1 MSKTKNRINFIVTG
15 ALIAA
20 AYAGLTFLSNI
31 FSLAYGPVQFR
42 VSEVL
47 TLLPIFTPAAIPGVT
62 VGCFIANIASFNAV
76 DMIFGTAATL
86 IAALL
91 TYALRNITFK
101 GLPLLAMLPPVIVN
115 AVVIGLELAFFYLPG
130 GYSFWGFVIS
140 GVQVGAGELAV
151 CYALGIP
158 FYLIVKKH
166 NIFKENTVRSK
177 DERRAFKTAFPYNRG
192 GKKYPR
198 RRSA

>member
-20 AYAGLTFLSNI
+20 AYAGLTFLSNV

-130 GYSFWGFVIS
+130 GYSF
-140 GVQVGAGELAV
+140 
-151 CYALGIP
+151 
-158 FYLIVKKH
+158 
-166 NIFKENTVRSK
+166 
-177 DERRAFKTAFPYNRG
+177 
-192 GKKYPR
+192 
-198 RRSA
+198 